1 MQSSF
6 YEEYRSMTAQSNA
19 QRRRRA
25 PRRSAFTLMEV
36 LLVLVILVV
45 LASMAV
51 TIFGGTQQRALKDA
65 AKAQV
70 GIFKGAVN
78 LYKFHTKNFPSS
90 LSDLINKPSDSAT
103 ASHWEGPYVEGAKIP
118 LDPWDHEY
126 KFAAPGKHNSESFD
140 IWSSGPDG
148 QDGNEDDIGNWE

>member
-1 MQSSF
+1 MNDPIN
-6 YEEYRSMTAQSNA
+6 TN
-19 QRRRRA
+19 RRRRA
-25 PRRSAFTLMEV
+25 TRRSAFTLMEV

-90 LSDLINKPSDSAT
+90 LDDLINKPGDSSA
-103 ASHWEGPYVEGAKIP
+103 ASHWEGPYLEGSKIP
-118 LDPWDHEY
+118 LDPWDHVY
-126 KFAAPGKHNSESFD
+126 KFSAPGKHNTEAFD

-148 QDGNEDDIGNWE
+148 QDGNEDDIGNWD

>member
-1 MQSSF
+1 MNDP
-6 YEEYRSMTAQSNA
+6 TNTC
-19 QRRRRA
+19 RRRA
-25 PRRSAFTLMEV
+25 GRSAFTLMEV

-51 TIFGGTQQRALKDA
+51 QIFGGTQKRALIDA
-65 AKAQV
+65 AKSQV
-70 GIFKGAVN
+70 GLFKGAVN
-78 LYKFHTKNFPSS
+78 LYKFHTKNFPSN
-90 LSDLINKPSDSAT
+90 LSDLINKPGDSSI
-103 ASHWEGPYVEGAKIP
+103 ASHWEGPYMEGSKIP

-148 QDGNEDDIGNWE
+148 QDGNEDDIGNWD